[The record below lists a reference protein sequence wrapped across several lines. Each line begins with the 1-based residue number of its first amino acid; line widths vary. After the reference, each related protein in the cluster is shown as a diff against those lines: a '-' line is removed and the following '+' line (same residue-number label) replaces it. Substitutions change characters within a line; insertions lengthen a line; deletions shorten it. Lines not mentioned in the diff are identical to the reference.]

1 MLRPHTTYYLFV
13 FLITTI
19 SLTSACSY
27 CGKKE
32 PAPGE
37 ALAPPATIVN
47 ALPFSTKEPAVYQAE
62 LVISFPGGDTEDSV
76 TEQKYFIA
84 KDGETRRIDYELS
97 DKDILSMLEK
107 PDGKTLVL
115 LPQKKCSLEEAGQP
129 AGSQPGDSLRES
141 LTTGW
146 LAEKIPS
153 NFTALGKEELN
164 GKLLD
169 KYQVHFEKRGS
180 VESQSEALVWV
191 DAELGMPVKTEL
203 YTVKNDRQSNKVIT
217 ELRNV
222 KLGVDP
228 GVFDPPPGCQNIPAR
243 EMQKL
248 LRQERQ
254 ERQERPNSE

>member
-1 MLRPHTTYYLFV
+1 MLRAHTTHYLFI

-47 ALPFSTKEPAVYQAE
+47 VLPFSTKEPAAYQAE
-62 LVISFPGGDTEDSV
+62 LVISFPSQNGEGPV

-84 KDGETRRIDYELS
+84 RDGEIRRIDYELS
-97 DKDILSMLEK
+97 EKDTLSVLEK
-107 PDGKTLVL
+107 PEGKTLVL
-115 LPQKKCSLEEAGQP
+115 LPQKKCSVEETGQP

-153 NFTALGKEELN
+153 NFTALGKEEVS

-169 KYQVHFEKRGS
+169 KYRVRFEKRGS

-191 DAELGMPVKTEL
+191 DAELGMPVRTEL
-203 YTVKNDRQSNKVIT
+203 YTVKNGQQSNKVIT
-217 ELRNV
+217 ELRNL

-228 GVFDPPPGCQNIPAR
+228 GVFDPPPGCQNIPAK

-248 LRQERQ
+248 QRQVGQERSD
-254 ERQERPNSE
+254 SE

>member
-1 MLRPHTTYYLFV
+1 MLRAHTTHYLFV

-47 ALPFSTKEPAVYQAE
+47 ALPFSTKEPALYQAE
-62 LVISFPGGDTEDSV
+62 LVISFPAPNAGDSPI
-76 TEQKYFIA
+76 EQKYFIA

-97 DKDILSMLEK
+97 EKYTLSVLER

-115 LPQKKCSLEEAGQP
+115 LPQKKCSAEEASP
-129 AGSQPGDSLRES
+129 AAGPQPGDALLES

-153 NFTALGKEELN
+153 NFTALGKEEIN
-164 GKLLD
+164 GKMLD
-169 KYQVHFEKRGS
+169 KYQVRFEKRGS
-180 VESQSEALVWV
+180 VESQSEGLVWV

-203 YTVKNDRQSNKVIT
+203 YTVKNGQQLNKVIT
-217 ELRNV
+217 ELRNL
-222 KLGVDP
+222 KISVDP
-228 GVFDPPPGCQNIPAR
+228 GVFDPPPGCQNIPAK

-248 LRQERQ
+248 LRQERSD
-254 ERQERPNSE
+254 SE